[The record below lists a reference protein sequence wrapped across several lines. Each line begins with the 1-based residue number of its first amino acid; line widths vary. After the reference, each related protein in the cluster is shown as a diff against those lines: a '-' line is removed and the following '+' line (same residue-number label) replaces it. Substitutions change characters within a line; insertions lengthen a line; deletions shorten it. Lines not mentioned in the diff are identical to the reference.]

1 MPQFKN
7 KRILEMLQKKK
18 LEKFKI
24 PLFIPKDCRKKKT
37 IRDLSEEQEKLFEIW
52 KTNNGNQ
59 LKKIP

>member
-1 MPQFKN
+1 
-7 KRILEMLQKKK
+7 MLQKKK